1 MSLENKARH
10 QRMTSE
16 NHVIDE
22 MFVSLVQKMACQN
35 SETKLQEIIIIY

>member
-22 MFVSLVQKMACQN
+22 MFVSLVQKDGLPNQ
-35 SETKLQEIIIIY
+35 